1 MNENERNGLEPIAR
15 NTSTTAARRCPLAAA
30 RRARPVDL
38 SLGPPPS
45 LPTPA
50 PGVPLL
56 LRDPTYLVR
65 CSRREAL
72 GLLAGIALLSTP
84 AVVAPDDPPQE
95 DAYLRQLEAR
105 FAGDSRLDQ
114 KLSLTAW
121 SEPLEDLLA
130 RLSREIGVP
139 FRSEGRDVGDQRVNL
154 VLKDQSLRRA
164 LALLADV
171 LDLYWRRERKE
182 GGYRYVLF
190 QHLRSRK
197 REQELLS
204 RAHDRF
210 RQGVRRLV
218 ESLKLT
224 PQEIEKLQERAFGWA
239 RRLTDPDRRK
249 AIELLGR
256 FAPPYWERLMQ
267 SGHIKLPYASLSS
280 RDQELVREYLEV
292 VNSEIGQRNRIAK
305 QELEAGTPGEHHVGD
320 VTQPGGQVVIKIWD
334 GVPPGPDS
342 TFDVILE
349 PANGRSGGNG
359 LGLGYTPEERTLLHD
374 EFSPLRFEKDPR
386 VAPDELGPRVT
397 ITWKEKPEVRWEEV
411 LKGVVRGADLQLISD
426 SYLYYWT
433 ETNSDLPDRSSL
445 QDRPLTDV
453 LDRIAAPFSSVW
465 RREGDVYLFR
475 HRYWFLEKSHNIPER
490 DIRRWYGHLEAH
502 GRLLLEDL
510 TDLALLTDRQLFML
524 SRVGIINNW
533 PRSAARRH
541 RELLRFYAALNP
553 LQGTRLETTGLR
565 LSDLTAPQVELL
577 RAWKLAASVD
587 ANARLGLRRE
597 PEAVVFTL
605 AADATAPQEERVPLE
620 PGKPPASD

>member
-1 MNENERNGLEPIAR
+1 
-15 NTSTTAARRCPLAAA
+15 
-30 RRARPVDL
+30 
-38 SLGPPPS
+38 
-45 LPTPA
+45 
-50 PGVPLL
+50 
-56 LRDPTYLVR
+56 
-65 CSRREAL
+65 
-72 GLLAGIALLSTP
+72 
-84 AVVAPDDPPQE
+84 
-95 DAYLRQLEAR
+95 LEAR

-114 KLSLTAW
+114 KLCLTAW

-130 RLSREIGVP
+130 RLSQETGVLLR
-139 FRSEGRDVGDQRVNL
+139 FEGRDVGDQRVNL
-154 VLKDQSLRRA
+154 VLKDQPLRRA

-171 LDLYWRRERKE
+171 LDLYWRRERKD

-190 QHLRSRK
+190 QDLRSRK

-204 RAHDRF
+204 RAHERF

-218 ESLKLT
+218 DSLKLT
-224 PQEIEKLQERAFGWA
+224 PQEIGKLRERAFGWA

-249 AIELLGR
+249 AIEILGR
-256 FAPPYWERLMQ
+256 FAPRYWERLVQ

-280 RDQELVREYLEV
+280 RDQELIREYLEV
-292 VNSEIGQRNRIAK
+292 VNN
-305 QELEAGTPGEHHVGD
+305 TPGEHHAGD

-342 TFDVILE
+342 TVDVILE
-349 PANGRSGGNG
+349 PAVGRSGGNG

-386 VAPDELGPRVT
+386 VSPDERGPRVT
-397 ITWKEKPEVRWEEV
+397 ITWKEMREVRWEEV

-433 ETNSDLPDRSSL
+433 ETHSDLPDRSSL
-445 QDRPLTDV
+445 QDRPLADV

-465 RREGDVYLFR
+465 RRDGDVYLFR
-475 HRYWFLEKSHNIPER
+475 HRYWFLEKRHNIPER

-524 SRVGIINNW
+524 SRVGIINNS

-553 LQGTRLETTGLR
+553 LQRTRLETTGLR
-565 LSDLTAPQVELL
+565 LADLTAPQVELL

-587 ANARLGLRRE
+587 AKSRLSLRRE
-597 PEAVVFTL
+597 TEAVVFTL
-605 AADATAPQEERVPLE
+605 ATDAAAPQEERVPLE
-620 PGKPPASD
+620 PGRPPTSH